1 MQSNYA
7 QQLSQDTWMGRSNEQ
22 ANPQQVTPQYALHPS
37 KVLTQDESGLTQFR
51 SHFVGAMEL
60 KSDASNVRQ
69 YLDAHQGW
77 FCRCAHPMTVEPVGT
92 DGYLLTI
99 GRYGSMGY
107 EVEPKIGLRL
117 LPADEQ
123 GIYRIETIPD
133 VTGQSQMY
141 QVDFQ
146 AELRLVDRLSDG
158 AVTAETHVE
167 WTLDLE
173 VSLLFPRFIRRL
185 PQSLIQGTGD
195 RLLQQIVRQVSRRLT
210 AKVQDD
216 FHSSL
221 S

>member
-7 QQLSQDTWMGRSNEQ
+7 QQLSQDAWMDRSDE
-22 ANPQQVTPQYALHPS
+22 QVTPQYVLHSSKALP
-37 KVLTQDESGLTQFR
+37 QDESGFTQFR

-60 KSDASNVRQ
+60 KSDTSTVRQ

-77 FCRCAHPMTVEPVGT
+77 FCRCAHPMTVDPVGT

-123 GIYRIETIPD
+123 GVYRIETIPD
-133 VTGQSQMY
+133 AIDQNQMY
-141 QVDFQ
+141 QVEFQ
-146 AELRLVDRLSDG
+146 AALQLIDRPSDD
-158 AVTAETHVE
+158 AATTETHVE

-185 PQSLIQGTGD
+185 PQALIHGTGD

-216 FHSSL
+216 FHSSPR
-221 S
+221 

>member
-7 QQLSQDTWMGRSNEQ
+7 QQLSPDTWMDLSDE
-22 ANPQQVTPQYALHPS
+22 QVTPQYALHPS
-37 KVLTQDESGLTQFR
+37 KTLAQEDSGFTQFR

-60 KSDASNVRQ
+60 QSDASKVTQ

-77 FCRCAHPMTVEPVGT
+77 FCRCAHPMTVESIGE

-117 LPADEQ
+117 LPSDDQ
-123 GIYRIETIPD
+123 GVYRIETIPD

-146 AELRLVDRLSDG
+146 AALRLVERPAEG
-158 AVTAETHVE
+158 AAIAATHVE

-216 FHSSL
+216 FHASL
-221 S
+221 

>member
-7 QQLSQDTWMGRSNEQ
+7 QQLPQDAWMDRSNEQ
-22 ANPQQVTPQYALHPS
+22 VSPHYVLHSSTTLP
-37 KVLTQDESGLTQFR
+37 QDESGFTQFR

-60 KSDASNVRQ
+60 KSDASRVTQ

-77 FCRCAHPMTVEPVGT
+77 FCRCAHPMTVEPVGA
-92 DGYLLTI
+92 DGYLLTV

-117 LPADEQ
+117 LPADDQ
-123 GIYRIETIPD
+123 GVYRIETIPD
-133 VTGQSQMY
+133 AIDQNQMY

-146 AELRLVDRLSDG
+146 AALRLVDRLCDG
-158 AVTAETHVE
+158 AEMPETHVE

-185 PQSLIQGTGD
+185 PQALIQGTGD

-221 S
+221 R

>member
-1 MQSNYA
+1 MQSNYT

-22 ANPQQVTPQYALHPS
+22 ANPQVTPQYALHPS
-37 KVLTQDESGLTQFR
+37 KALPQDESGLTQFR

-123 GIYRIETIPD
+123 GLYRIETIPD
-133 VTGQSQMY
+133 ATEQSQMY

-146 AELRLVDRLSDG
+146 AELRLVDRPSDS
-158 AVTAETHVE
+158 AATTETHVE

-173 VSLLFPRFIRRL
+173 VSLFFPRFIRRL
-185 PQSLIQGTGD
+185 PQALIQGTGD

-221 S
+221 P

>member
-7 QQLSQDTWMGRSNEQ
+7 QQLSQDTWMDLSDE
-22 ANPQQVTPQYALHPS
+22 QVTPQYALHPS
-37 KVLTQDESGLTQFR
+37 KTLPQEESGFTQFR
-51 SHFVGAMEL
+51 SHFVGSMEL
-60 KSDASNVRQ
+60 KADADKVTQ

-77 FCRCAHPMTVEPVGT
+77 FCRCAHPMTVEPVGE

-117 LPADEQ
+117 LPPDDQ
-123 GIYRIETIPD
+123 GVYRIETIPD
-133 VTGQSQMY
+133 TTDQGQMY

-146 AELRLVDRLSDG
+146 AALRLVDRPSD
-158 AVTAETHVE
+158 ATATTETHVE

-185 PQSLIQGTGD
+185 PQALIQGTGD

-216 FHSSL
+216 FHTSL
-221 S
+221 Q

>member
-1 MQSNYA
+1 MQSNYT
-7 QQLSQDTWMGRSNEQ
+7 QQLSQDAWMGRSNEQ
-22 ANPQQVTPQYALHPS
+22 ANLQVTPQYALHPS
-37 KVLTQDESGLTQFR
+37 KALPQDESGLTQFR

-123 GIYRIETIPD
+123 GVYRIETIPD
-133 VTGQSQMY
+133 ATEQSQMY

-146 AELRLVDRLSDG
+146 AELRLVDRSSDG
-158 AVTAETHVE
+158 TATTETHVE

-185 PQSLIQGTGD
+185 PQALIQGTGD

-221 S
+221 P

>member
-7 QQLSQDTWMGRSNEQ
+7 QPLSQDTWMDLSDE
-22 ANPQQVTPQYALHPS
+22 QVTPQYALHPS
-37 KVLTQDESGLTQFR
+37 KALLQEESGFTQFR
-51 SHFVGAMEL
+51 SHFVGSMEL
-60 KSDASNVRQ
+60 KADATKVTQ

-77 FCRCAHPMTVEPVGT
+77 FCRCAHPMTVEPVDE

-117 LPADEQ
+117 LPPDEQ
-123 GIYRIETIPD
+123 GVYRIETIPD
-133 VTGQSQMY
+133 TTDQSQMY

-146 AELRLVDRLSDG
+146 AALRLVDRPSDG
-158 AVTAETHVE
+158 AAATETHVE

-185 PQSLIQGTGD
+185 PQALIQGTGD

-216 FHSSL
+216 FHTSL
-221 S
+221 Q